1 MDNENIFESNRI
13 AWNQGMEY
21 HQKARNNSLQIGFKN
36 PDFTTFNGNF
46 YDVLIKKLET
56 IDFNGKTI
64 SQMPCNNGRELLSL
78 MKFGATKEAIGFDIS
93 DIAILEA
100 KQLAEIAE
108 LNAKF
113 IRTNILEIGD
123 KYDGY
128 FDFIYISEGSL
139 QWFPDL
145 NKYFSII
152 SRLLKQN
159 GSVLI
164 IEIHPL
170 AYFIENGLNPEKQN
184 SNYASSY
191 FEKGPYNYKDGLD
204 YVGGVL
210 YEANDCYWFMHKMS
224 DILNAIIHSCVEI
237 MEFNEYNVEITN
249 DPEWIK
255 LTAEKKRQRLAEQKI
270 YKKFPLSYILTGKR
284 K

>member
-1 MDNENIFESNRI
+1 
-13 AWNQGMEY
+13 
-21 HQKARNNSLQIGFKN
+21 
-36 PDFTTFNGNF
+36 
-46 YDVLIKKLET
+46 
-56 IDFNGKTI
+56 
-64 SQMPCNNGRELLSL
+64 